1 MADART
7 IDELRDLGQGR
18 PAPAGVVRLYR
29 QAFAD
34 YRALALWNLR
44 QLDAPSIA
52 QALTVAERLRIEGNL
67 NSRRLA
73 VDIEAACRA
82 AL

>member
-18 PAPAGVVRLYR
+18 PAPADVVRLYR

-34 YRALALWNLR
+34 YRAQALWNLR

-52 QALTVAERLRIEGNL
+52 QALLVAEAIRREGDL
-67 NSRRLA
+67 TAHRLA
-73 VDIEAACRA
+73 AEIEAACRA
-82 AL
+82 AF